1 MRALSGIKV
10 RFTLRLHSG
19 IKAGLEE
26 LQARRAKEC
35 VSVDVSDLLNEAALM
50 LLMKEGIPVGN
61 SKPVPPSPPAARKPM
76 KSARRKRPAVAVEA

>member
-50 LLMKEGIPVGN
+50 LLTKEGIPVGN
-61 SKPVPPSPPAARKPM
+61 SRPVPPAPATRKPM